1 MRKAKLLRTMTAS
14 GTNSRR
20 IPVPLHGW
28 ALPILIVALGGCGRS
43 GEETGRPS
51 GKAAETVAY
60 WERFSRAAG
69 FGLGIEALDFPAY
82 SGPIP
87 SKHWYAVL
95 GDIADA
101 EQMRGRTVLT
111 LPTKDVDPKLV
122 GYTDAYGKARKD
134 LAGTVSK
141 FVELG
146 KEVEDL
152 AGKPLL
158 DAARLKQLLQV
169 PPGVP
174 GGVLVRTLTENSNAA
189 SRQLAS
195 LQEAARQLDAEAG
208 TVLKE
213 LERLR
218 TEETGLRTELA
229 KRWAREFP
237 VRAVSQP
244 AASRTDARLAESQ
257 IIVTMMG
264 QCVGGLVNGWTFED
278 PREFKSLSL
287 LTATNHSDVLAEYE
301 IQAHVQ
307 GLRTGAERDFHL
319 QLTYG
324 RLYTRWVLLELREAR

>member
-1 MRKAKLLRTMTAS
+1 MTAS

-20 IPVPLHGW
+20 ILVPLHGW

-43 GEETGRPS
+43 GEETGRAP

-60 WERFSRAAG
+60 WERFRRAAG
-69 FGLGIEALDFPAY
+69 FGPGIEALDSPAY

-122 GYTDAYGKARKD
+122 AYTDAYAKARKE

-141 FVELG
+141 YVELG

-158 DAARLKQLLQV
+158 DAGRLKQLLQV

-189 SRQLAS
+189 SRLA
-195 LQEAARQLDAEAG
+195 LLREAAGQLDAEAG
-208 TVLKE
+208 TVRKE

-218 TEETGLRTELA
+218 TEETGLLAELA

-237 VRAVSQP
+237 VRATALP

-257 IIVTMMG
+257 IIVTLMG

-301 IQAHVQ
+301 IQFHVQ
-307 GLRTGAERDFHL
+307 GLRTGVERDFHL